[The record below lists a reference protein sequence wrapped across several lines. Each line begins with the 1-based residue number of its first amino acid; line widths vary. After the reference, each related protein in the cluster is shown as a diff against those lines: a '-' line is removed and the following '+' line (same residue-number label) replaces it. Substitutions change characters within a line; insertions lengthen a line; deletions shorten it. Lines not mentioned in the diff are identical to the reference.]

1 MNYNHNDCKHVKRKI
16 NLYLKIVTI
25 NILSPGPI
33 LNSNFPVLTV
43 VAISVFESIH

>member
-1 MNYNHNDCKHVKRKI
+1 MIVSMLRKNQFI
-16 NLYLKIVTI
+16 FEKSLDV

-43 VAISVFESIH
+43 VAISVFNGIH